1 MWGET
6 VKFDS
11 CSEPRSS
18 EFQELRIV
26 KLLPKSLKGLQWI
39 WAINPKPMNGCNS
52 HTAACDRTVSK
63 VTPESIKRA
72 LNGMGAAPPLSH

>member
-26 KLLPKSLKGLQWI
+26 ISGI
-39 WAINPKPMNGCNS
+39 
-52 HTAACDRTVSK
+52 VF
-63 VTPESIKRA
+63 
-72 LNGMGAAPPLSH
+72 APPGLASATSGKVRAQACRRFQCL